1 MEGFTAIQ
9 EIQYGSAQLENVNIK
24 LVLVVYSKLALD
36 MNELDTKD
44 PDGSQKIHKAKEDST
59 KKSIQDRNKRL
70 PLLSPVMRRL
80 SSTSSQRLI
89 SPIDSDQE
97 LIDLEVASVLAEV
110 KSSLFCSDFRDNQ
123 HFAMQHKSEKI
134 LYLKRPTTVMTNLQ
148 RGNVQTTTPLLK
160 NMTIHQMAAQGE
172 LVLLETE
179 IAEGGDVNKC
189 DDYGL
194 TALLW
199 ACANGQQSTME
210 YLIKSGADINI
221 SGQNGENALLL
232 ASANGFTDIVKQLL
246 RFGLD
251 VNYID
256 ETGSTALMYAS
267 YKNYPSCVK
276 LLLEYGAD
284 ITVQNEDKLTAVD
297 LAVGQVQQAI
307 EQHMLSLFEK
317 QTNKLIY
324 MYIMITEV

>member
-1 MEGFTAIQ
+1 M
-9 EIQYGSAQLENVNIK
+9 S
-24 LVLVVYSKLALD
+24 
-36 MNELDTKD
+36 ELDARD
-44 PDGSQKIHKAKEDST
+44 PDGSQKISKAREDGT
-59 KKSIQDRNKRL
+59 KKSVQDRNKRL

-97 LIDLEVASVLAEV
+97 LIDLEVASVLAEGNSEEQSCISPT
-110 KSSLFCSDFRDNQ
+110 KSKRHETPF
-123 HFAMQHKSEKI
+123 
-134 LYLKRPTTVMTNLQ
+134 RPTTVMTNLQ

-210 YLIKSGADINI
+210 YLIKSGADITI

-246 RFGLD
+246 RLGLD
-251 VNYID
+251 INYKD

-297 LAVGQVQQAI
+297 LAVGQGHKAVQQAI
-307 EQHMLSLFEK
+307 EQHMLSLFGNL
-317 QTNKLIY
+317 T
-324 MYIMITEV
+324 